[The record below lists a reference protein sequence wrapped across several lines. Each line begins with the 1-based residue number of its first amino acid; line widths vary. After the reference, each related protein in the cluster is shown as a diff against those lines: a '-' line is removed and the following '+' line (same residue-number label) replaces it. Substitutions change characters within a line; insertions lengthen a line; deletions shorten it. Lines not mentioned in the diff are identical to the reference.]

1 MSHPSDGVFWK
12 NFALLVGALGALTF
26 VLYVVAQIMAAKIPQ
41 EGLAQLK
48 DKAAQGQTV
57 AERIEPVGQLKLAS
71 DTGTK
76 VMNILVPTANAA
88 ANGKATY
95 ESTCE
100 VCHATGVANSPKYGD
115 KAAWK
120 DRIAKGK
127 DALYQ
132 SALKGFQGMSG
143 FMPAKGGNAGLS
155 DADVKAAVDYMVEGS
170 Q

>member
-1 MSHPSDGVFWK
+1 MSHPSDSVFWK

-48 DKAAQGQTV
+48 DQAAQEQTV

-76 VMNILVPTANAA
+76 VMNTLVPTANAA

-95 ESTCE
+95 ENTCQ
-100 VCHATGVANSPKYGD
+100 VFK
-115 KAAWK
+115 
-120 DRIAKGK
+120 
-127 DALYQ
+127 
-132 SALKGFQGMSG
+132 
-143 FMPAKGGNAGLS
+143 
-155 DADVKAAVDYMVEGS
+155 
-170 Q
+170 